1 MKISVAKKKF
11 TYDQSTLPRE
21 ATHVFQHCVATLNSI
36 TMKKTNYVSK
46 LTRVMDEGER
56 RYSDKINHKDYAKTN
71 MYGKGTNRI
80 NELHGDDCPRVN
92 ELAVILDMFVNSLA
106 SSVSCMK
113 RRTLVKIGYDML
125 RLRDTVQDETRKR
138 MKISC

>member
-1 MKISVAKKKF
+1 MAKNKK
-11 TYDQSTLPRE
+11 
-21 ATHVFQHCVATLNSI
+21 
-36 TMKKTNYVSK
+36 VSYIAK
-46 LTRVMDEGER
+46 LTEVMDEGER

-125 RLRDTVQDETRKR
+125 RLKDKVQEETRKR
-138 MKISC
+138 MKVLDENGQEIEA

>member
-1 MKISVAKKKF
+1 MTKNKK
-11 TYDQSTLPRE
+11 
-21 ATHVFQHCVATLNSI
+21 
-36 TMKKTNYVSK
+36 VSYGVK
-46 LTRVMDEGER
+46 LTKVMNEGKR
-56 RYSDKINHKDYAKTN
+56 GYSDKINHKYYAKEN
-71 MYGKGTNRI
+71 FYGRGTNRI
-80 NELHGDDCPRVN
+80 NELHGNDCPRVN

-125 RLRDTVQDETRKR
+125 RLRDKVQDETRKR

>member
-1 MKISVAKKKF
+1 MAKNKKVS
-11 TYDQSTLPRE
+11 YIAKLRE
-21 ATHVFQHCVATLNSI
+21 
-36 TMKKTNYVSK
+36 
-46 LTRVMDEGER
+46 VMDEGER
-56 RYSDKINHKDYAKTN
+56 RYSDKINHKYYAKTN

-92 ELAVILDMFVNSLA
+92 ELAVILDIFVNSLA

>member
-1 MKISVAKKKF
+1 MAKNKKVS
-11 TYDQSTLPRE
+11 YIAKLRE
-21 ATHVFQHCVATLNSI
+21 
-36 TMKKTNYVSK
+36 
-46 LTRVMDEGER
+46 VMDEGER
-56 RYSDKINHKDYAKTN
+56 RYSDKINHKYYAKTN

-92 ELAVILDMFVNSLA
+92 ELAVILDIFVNSLA

-138 MKISC
+138 MKI